1 MKHLISLIPGFILAP
16 FSRYFARYSYQ
27 NKLDGAIMGVGY
39 AIIFAALFSNPAWN
53 HLTFYTLGPGAAIVL
68 WSMFCPSS
76 SGMSVVIFIIIQIG
90 MFGLAA
96 VYVTISLIT
105 AAASSPSYKPSAT
118 KATVV
123 VTQCT
128 VAFFFIH
135 IIRKRIPLFDLP
147 GQMAQ
152 SGGSMLLLSQYWAP
166 VRLLP
171 GDFLIHVVAFIYIAL
186 AIGLLVS
193 FFLVPATSGSAA
205 RKMLGTLLGSVGNM
219 YRSVGDVY
227 EAVQHIENTDT
238 VKEGNLDGVAECLE
252 DKVTPIYELDLMAGN
267 SK

>member
-53 HLTFYTLGPGAAIVL
+53 HLKFYTLGPGAAIVL
-68 WSMFCPSS
+68 LSMFCPSS

-123 VTQCT
+123 VTHRPSCVLFPGSSDFRQCCSENAGHAT
-128 VAFFFIH
+128 GFCWQYVPQCWGR
-135 IIRKRIPLFDLP
+135 IR
-147 GQMAQ
+147 
-152 SGGSMLLLSQYWAP
+152 GSTT
-166 VRLLP
+166 
-171 GDFLIHVVAFIYIAL
+171 H
-186 AIGLLVS
+186 
-193 FFLVPATSGSAA
+193 
-205 RKMLGTLLGSVGNM
+205 
-219 YRSVGDVY
+219 
-227 EAVQHIENTDT
+227 
-238 VKEGNLDGVAECLE
+238 
-252 DKVTPIYELDLMAGN
+252 
-267 SK
+267 